1 MARYTVVWYNNVR
14 YISGTDEQMDT
25 EKLQNKYLPMTEA
38 AYYVL
43 ISLNKPRHGYGI
55 MQHVND
61 ITNERISIGAGTM
74 YGNLSRMEKEGL
86 INSVAEENRKKIYE
100 ISEKGKIVLKL
111 EITRL
116 EELLNHGKSEMGNSK

>member
-1 MARYTVVWYNNVR
+1 
-14 YISGTDEQMDT
+14 MDT
-25 EKLQNKYLPMTEA
+25 KKLQNKYLPLTEA

-55 MQHVND
+55 MQHVKK
-61 ITNERISIGAGTM
+61 ITNGRIKIGAGTM

-86 INSVAEENRKKIYE
+86 ITPVAEEDRKKIYE

-111 EITRL
+111 ELTRL

>member
-1 MARYTVVWYNNVR
+1 
-14 YISGTDEQMDT
+14 MDT
-25 EKLQNKYLPMTEA
+25 KKLKNKYLPMTEA

-61 ITNERISIGAGTM
+61 ITNERIKIGAGTM

-86 INSVAEENRKKIYE
+86 INSVAEEERKKIYE
-100 ISEKGKIVLKL
+100 ISEKGKNVLKL
-111 EITRL
+111 EIKRL
-116 EELLNHGKSEMGNSK
+116 EELLSLGKIEMGNSK

>member
-1 MARYTVVWYNNVR
+1 
-14 YISGTDEQMDT
+14 MDT
-25 EKLQNKYLPMTEA
+25 KKLENKYLPMTEA

-61 ITNERISIGAGTM
+61 ITNERIKIGAGTM
-74 YGNLSRMEKEGL
+74 YGNLSRMEKEGI
-86 INSVAEENRKKIYE
+86 INSVVEEERKKIYE

-111 EITRL
+111 EIKRL